1 MSNTLTV
8 RSFVETSE
16 NGLRLVAGGSG
27 GDNVISG
34 VNIMDNPDTF
44 DWLSPGDFL
53 LTSGYLLK
61 DDPALQIN
69 AVRELADINCAGLG
83 VKTQRYLDQ
92 VPDGMLAEAN
102 RLGLPVV
109 EIPYQCTLAQI
120 STLIHQKIMQQE
132 ELHYK
137 KIVHIHNTL
146 TQCSL
151 EGGGL
156 DEISKLVSGLI
167 GNPILV
173 VDGKWRLLAYADR
186 ESNSKPLSEHL
197 KLTRRE
203 CPFTE
208 EFVRN
213 IPVNVEKL
221 SKSIKRRYPNSQGEI
236 ICRILPVSVGQEI
249 YGYLVVWETMQ
260 KMTAVE
266 YVALESAATAVALE
280 RVKARQIEEIKHRLR
295 NDFFDDLLEGRI
307 ESVSAINS
315 LAEIHNLDANK
326 QYICMVARLKALD
339 ENPEHESK
347 RQKQMAQMKEQLV
360 GVTEWTARNW
370 GRNIVS
376 IHRGNRVISFIRAM
390 KQEAED
396 KCGRGLRDFIQD
408 CHEHMSAQTEG
419 YELRVGVGRPS
430 PQFIDIRKS
439 YLQAQEALRIAATV
453 DRERRVSYYE
463 DIMVYHL
470 LDRVGSREVLTD
482 FYQASI
488 GRLVEYDVANGTA
501 LTATLEQYFVY
512 HGNISTASKQMFL
525 HRNTFIYRMDKIKSI
540 LDTEL
545 RNPEELLELQLALHI
560 LKMLPELDS

>member
-1 MSNTLTV
+1 MNALTV
-8 RSFVETSE
+8 KEFVDTSE
-16 NGLRLVAGGSG
+16 IGLRLVAGFSG
-27 GDNVISG
+27 GDNVISN

-53 LTSGYLLK
+53 LTSGYILK

-83 VKTQRYLDQ
+83 IKTHRYLEQ
-92 VPDGMLAEAN
+92 VPQGMVEEAD
-102 RLGLPVV
+102 RLGLPIV
-109 EIPYQCTLAQI
+109 EIPYQCSLAQV
-120 STLIHQKIMQQE
+120 STLVHQRTMQQE

-156 DEISKLVSGLI
+156 DEISKLVSSLI

-173 VDGKWRLLAYADR
+173 VDRKWRLLACADR
-186 ESNSKPLSEHL
+186 EGNPKPMADYLN
-197 KLTRRE
+197 LTRRE
-203 CPFTE
+203 YPFSL
-208 EFVRN
+208 EFVQD
-213 IPVNVEKL
+213 IPVNMEKL
-221 SKSIKRRYPNSQGEI
+221 SKSVKRRYPNGQGDVL
-236 ICRILPVSVGQEI
+236 CRILPVAVGLEI

-295 NDFFDDLLEGRI
+295 NDFFDDLLQGRI
-307 ESVSAINS
+307 ESISAVNS
-315 LAEIHNLDANK
+315 LAEIHNLDASK
-326 QYICMVARLKALD
+326 TYICMVARLSD
-339 ENPEHESK
+339 PGECPEQETE
-347 RQKQMAQMKEQLV
+347 RRNRMAQVKEHLV

-370 GRNIVS
+370 GRNVVS
-376 IHRGNRVISFIRAM
+376 IHRGNRLISFIRVLR
-390 KQEAED
+390 EELEE
-396 KCGRGLRDFIQD
+396 KCSRGLRDFVQD
-408 CHEHMSAQTEG
+408 CYECMSKRAEG
-419 YELRVGVGRPS
+419 FELRVGIGRPC
-430 PQFIDIRKS
+430 PEFIQMQKS
-439 YLQAQEALRIAATV
+439 YLQAQEALRIAAAV
-453 DRERRVSYYE
+453 DRERRVSFYE

-470 LDRVGSREVLTD
+470 LDCISSREVLLD

-488 GRLVEYDVANGTA
+488 GRLVDYDVQNGTE
-501 LTATLEQYFVY
+501 LSATLEQFFLC
-512 HGNISTASKQMFL
+512 HGNITTAAKKMFL

-545 RNPEELLELQLALHI
+545 KDPEELLELQLALHI
-560 LKMLPELDS
+560 LKIRPELET